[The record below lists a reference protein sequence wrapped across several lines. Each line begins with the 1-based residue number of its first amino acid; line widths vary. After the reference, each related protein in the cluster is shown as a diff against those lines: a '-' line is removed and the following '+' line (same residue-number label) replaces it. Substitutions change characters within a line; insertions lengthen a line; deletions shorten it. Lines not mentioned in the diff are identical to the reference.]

1 MPARGAGSAI
11 RLRPANVPE
20 SAAAARTGRHRHGAG
35 TRHPMDIRQQLAQ
48 EWSILQ
54 GNHEAHERSALLL
67 KLAAVALFALAAS
80 GAIGLVVLCS
90 LLLILWLQEAV
101 LKTWQSRLAARLAA
115 LEALFHRGVQD
126 GDLAFQLHG
135 PWLLRRTG
143 VAGLLSE
150 YLRSG
155 MRPTVAFPYA
165 ALLALAVVL

>member
-1 MPARGAGSAI
+1 
-11 RLRPANVPE
+11 
-20 SAAAARTGRHRHGAG
+20 
-35 TRHPMDIRQQLAQ
+35 MDIRHQLAQ

-80 GAIGLVVLCS
+80 GAIGLVVLCG

-115 LEALFHRGVQD
+115 VESMFQRGAQD
-126 GDLAFQLHG
+126 GDLAFQLHA

-143 VAGLLSE
+143 LVGLLAA

-155 MRPTVAFPYA
+155 TRPTVAFPYA